1 MSKSKWNLHSL
12 GWNVKKREAS
22 HYPHST
28 DVKKKTLL
36 FVKQKFQGTCGN
48 SEKAANISGSSLPCS
63 KSSRFVYPARKKAVS
78 AKVVSTCRAWWLATI
93 LLVGPLPSSDTPKE
107 STEYL
112 PKWKWFMVEKRHIA
126 SYPFWHFSS
135 RLDRLKQLS
144 PQNDSERNVPYW

>member
-1 MSKSKWNLHSL
+1 MKPTLSRMKCEEKRGFSL
-12 GWNVKKREAS
+12 PAFYWCE
-22 HYPHST
+22 
-28 DVKKKTLL
+28 KKTLL
-36 FVKQKFQGTCGN
+36 FVKQKFQGACGN

-63 KSSRFVYPARKKAVS
+63 KFSRFVYPARKKAVS